1 MAEFLRSF
9 WRRVRRKRDGC
20 RLCMKLKLLN
30 KLIATC
36 WSGVFLLF
44 SAGTLIFASTNVHLH
59 GDEEEDRNM
68 GKKEGIKELLAGAV
82 GMCIPLMLGSLG
94 HGH

>member
-1 MAEFLRSF
+1 MDESRISF
-9 WRRVRRKRDGC
+9 
-20 RLCMKLKLLN
+20 
-30 KLIATC
+30 

-59 GDEEEDRNM
+59 SAEEEEE
-68 GKKEGIKELLAGAV
+68 KITEGNNALGELFAGIL
-82 GMCIPLMLGSLG
+82 GMCIPIILGGLG